1 MRKITLFAVALFAA
15 SSLFSQST
23 FKWYGG
29 QTDQIWDYATAN
41 WLDPTFPIPLPKTF
55 TEGSNALFDDTSIE
69 TSDTLKISG
78 AISVNNINVNATKT
92 YVLRSTAVSTDS
104 IYGLGTLIKEGS
116 GLLVMDLNNKLKGGT
131 ILRGGKMMMEK
142 QTTPNIFGS
151 KIVFEAN
158 AIANFATTTS
168 SSYPSV
174 SVPIE
179 IKDGVTA
186 KVELSRYS
194 YFASPI
200 TGTGNL
206 VIATAGERTMMGTN
220 KAGGVAVN
228 WNNFTG
234 NVTIEKYAM
243 TGVTPGYYGLLLPI
257 TKTWDYTNFNTVDS
271 LFWNRTL
278 TLKSGAGL
286 TGASGTRC
294 WGIGELQAEDDNAF
308 LGGYGAGKSNSPRIY
323 YMIGG
328 KNTDVV
334 CPVTIK
340 DVGGSG
346 YNYLGVIKVGTGKY
360 TFTSTKSLTTA
371 SLGVQV
377 NQGTFLVNIPVTGN
391 TTGLGRCTA
400 ANVMTINKNAIG
412 GGNGRLTGKVQVDS
426 LGTLVIGV
434 DDIGELVLADTLS
447 GKTASPLLMKHGAT
461 VEFKLRSKTSFDKLS
476 TNSTATFNGSK
487 IIVKPASWV
496 YIADNDTFTIVTAKT
511 KVAVDSF
518 QVEVKEF
525 PKGVTFTYATDTIG
539 GGFKLQLIAHGSTAV
554 NNVTRGSVRVYP
566 NPVQNMLQLS
576 SIDKEISSVQIVSLQ
591 GQLLLSR
598 DVNALNYSVDV
609 AELPTGIYF
618 AKIRCGNEL
627 ITQKIVRK

>member
-1 MRKITLFAVALFAA
+1 
-15 SSLFSQST
+15 
-23 FKWYGG
+23 
-29 QTDQIWDYATAN
+29 
-41 WLDPTFPIPLPKTF
+41 
-55 TEGSNALFDDTSIE
+55 
-69 TSDTLKISG
+69 
-78 AISVNNINVNATKT
+78 
-92 YVLRSTAVSTDS
+92 
-104 IYGLGTLIKEGS
+104 
-116 GLLVMDLNNKLKGGT
+116 MDLNNKLKGGT

-377 NQGTFLVNIPVTGN
+377 NQGTFLVNIPVTAN

-447 GKTASPLLMKHGAT
+447 GKIASPLLMKHGAT
-461 VEFKLRSKTSFDKLS
+461 AEFKLRSKTSFDKLS

-539 GGFKLQLIAHGSTAV
+539 GGFKLHLIAHGSTAV